1 MFNKIPLVVACSYIL
16 SISFVTIQTFKST
29 QTKITSKQVGL
40 ENKEFIHVN
49 VYA

>member
-1 MFNKIPLVVACSYIL
+1 MFNKIPLVVAYSYIL
-16 SISFVTIQTFKST
+16 SMSFVTMHAFKST

-40 ENKEFIHVN
+40 EDKEFIHFN